1 MPDLRV
7 LCGRNL
13 ATGRVSVSNVSPLMR
28 SALALAL
35 ALLAVPAAAGA
46 ATRYV
51 SPGGAAEGACA
62 RSSPCSVAWAINGG
76 GSAPGDTVVIGRG
89 TYVDQ
94 PVVVGRELTITAAPD
109 RPRPVFRMTT
119 PGGVALTVGPGAEG
133 ALVERL
139 AIQATGTG
147 ARAVVVDDAAT
158 LSDLRITSAA
168 APCLLSAARGV
179 RIEASSLTLTG
190 VADAPCLETTGSDT
204 IWNDIAV
211 SALNAEVAALYS
223 GNATIDEGT
232 FNAQGTGLMLSGSP
246 EVHRVTA
253 AGGER
258 GIALTGTVRLTDSVA
273 IARRGGSGVFA
284 GSGSHQLL
292 NVTAWAEGAGAV
304 GIRAA
309 TGGEMSVK
317 NTIARG
323 IEYDMSAEVASPAI
337 DEDCAVFTGCPAGK
351 ITVGN
356 SNFRSG
362 AWVQDAGANQS
373 EPPRFADAG
382 FEDFRL
388 RKGSPAIDT
397 GSFEFNSSSADRDG
411 RFRWLGYRP
420 DMGAYE
426 YPSPRPPT
434 PRADRKAPS
443 LGVVRLTA
451 ARFRAA
457 TGTTL
462 IFVVSEDSDLVAQ
475 VWRPGQ
481 RRSVATLVRPAG
493 RGTNRIRI
501 RGPIDGRTIA
511 PGRYVLTVIA
521 RDVSQNLSRPR
532 RLLFTV
538 VR

>member
-1 MPDLRV
+1 
-7 LCGRNL
+7 
-13 ATGRVSVSNVSPLMR
+13 MR
-28 SALALAL
+28 STLAALAL
-35 ALLAVPAAAGA
+35 ALLAVPAVAGA

-62 RSSPCSVAWAINGG
+62 RSSPCSVAWAVNGE

-109 RPRPVFRMTT
+109 RPRPVFRTT
-119 PGGVALTVGPGAEG
+119 APGGVALTVGQGAEG
-133 ALVERL
+133 ALVEHL
-139 AIQATGTG
+139 AIYATGAG
-147 ARAVVVDDAAT
+147 ARAVAVDDAAT
-158 LSDLRITSAA
+158 LHDLTITSAA

-179 RIEASSLTLTG
+179 RIEASSLLLTG
-190 VADAPCLETTGSDT
+190 VADGPCLETTGRDT
-204 IWNDIAV
+204 SWNDVTV
-211 SALNAEVAALYS
+211 SALNAEVAALYE
-223 GNATIDEGT
+223 GNASINEGT
-232 FNAQGTGLMLSGSP
+232 FDARGTGLLLGGSP
-246 EVHRVTA
+246 GVHRVTA

-258 GIALTGTVRLTDSVA
+258 GIALSGTVRLTDSVA

-284 GSGSHQLL
+284 GNGSHQLL

-309 TGGEMSVK
+309 TGGEMTVK

-323 IEYDMSAEVASPAI
+323 VEYDMSAEVASPSI
-337 DEDCAVFTGCPAGK
+337 DEDCTVFTGCPAGR
-351 ITVGN
+351 ITVDH

-362 AWVQDAGANQS
+362 AYVEDAGANQAF
-373 EPPRFADAG
+373 PPRFADTG

-397 GSFEFNSSSADRDG
+397 GSFEFNSGSADRDG
-411 RFRWLGYRP
+411 RFRWLGHRP
-420 DMGAYE
+420 DIGAYE
-426 YPSPRPPT
+426 YPSPRVPKAK
-434 PRADRKAPS
+434 ADRKAPT

-451 ARFRAA
+451 NRFRAA

-475 VWRPGQ
+475 VSRPGR
-481 RRSVATLVRPAG
+481 RRSVTTLVRPAS
-493 RGTNRIRI
+493 RGTNRITI
-501 RGPIDGRTIA
+501 RGPIDGRTLA

-532 RLLFTV
+532 RLSFTV